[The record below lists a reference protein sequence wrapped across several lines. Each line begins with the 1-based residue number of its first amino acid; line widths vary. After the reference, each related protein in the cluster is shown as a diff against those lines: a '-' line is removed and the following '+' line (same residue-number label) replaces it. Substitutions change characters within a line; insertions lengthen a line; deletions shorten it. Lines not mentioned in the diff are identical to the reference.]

1 MVKRISWIS
10 SIRIVAPLAAAIL
23 PWLLELEGLEPASR
37 RMLSIFL
44 LAVALWV
51 TEAIPLFAAS
61 ALVILLEA
69 VLISDKSLLP
79 LPPDYSAPS
88 YAVYFHAL
96 ADPILMLFLGGFF
109 LAEGASRYKLDRNL
123 TRVLIRPFGTSP
135 SRILL
140 GVLLS
145 AGAFSMFMSNTATT
159 ATLMAVIL
167 PVTSR
172 LSPTDPFR
180 TALLLSIPIGANI
193 GGLGTPIGTP
203 PNAIVLGALN
213 QIGFGFGFVEWMAM
227 LIPFVILILLFAWIL
242 LVRLYPAESM
252 EVRIDIEGEFDSSPS
267 ARLFYITF
275 AGTVILWL
283 TETLHGMNSSIVG
296 FLPVV
301 ILLAFRVFDHKDL
314 QSIPWH
320 VLWLVAGGI
329 ALGRGMGDT
338 GLDKWFVGLLD
349 WSRFGPTALLGIL
362 SMGALLLGTIISHS
376 ATANLLVPIG
386 ISLAASGAVDAAPA
400 QLGVAIAVG
409 CSLAMALPIS
419 TPPNAIAY
427 ATGSVST
434 QDLIKTGGP
443 IGLFA
448 WLLYLLVAAPL
459 WGWLGVGQ

>member
-1 MVKRISWIS
+1 M
-10 SIRIVAPLAAAIL
+10 
-23 PWLLELEGLEPASR
+23 
-37 RMLSIFL
+37 
-44 LAVALWV
+44 
-51 TEAIPLFAAS
+51 
-61 ALVILLEA
+61 
-69 VLISDKSLLP
+69 
-79 LPPDYSAPS
+79 
-88 YAVYFHAL
+88 
-96 ADPILMLFLGGFF
+96 
-109 LAEGASRYKLDRNL
+109 
-123 TRVLIRPFGTSP
+123 
-135 SRILL
+135 
-140 GVLLS
+140 
-145 AGAFSMFMSNTATT
+145 
-159 ATLMAVIL
+159 
-167 PVTSR
+167 
-172 LSPTDPFR
+172 
-180 TALLLSIPIGANI
+180 LLSIPIGANI